1 VTGTIVERA
10 LSKFP
15 RARLAHLPTPLE
27 EMPNLSARLGGPR
40 LLVKRDDCTG
50 VAMGGNKAR
59 QAEFYFGAVLAAG
72 ADTVITTGAV
82 QSNHARMTCAYARRL
97 GLACEIQLEQRVR
110 GMGELYANSGNVLLD
125 RLLGARI
132 HDYPDGE
139 DEKGAD
145 ENLAVIAARVKAE
158 GGAPFVI
165 PLGPDHPP
173 VGALG
178 YLEAAGEILD
188 QAAAM
193 TLTIDAIVVPSGS
206 ASTHAG
212 LLAGLRALGSDARVL
227 GVCVRRDAKSQ
238 AERVATR
245 TAGTERLA
253 GLPTAVSAADVW
265 VSDDY
270 LGPGYGRSTP
280 EAMAAMRLAGEC
292 EGLLLDPVYTAKS
305 MAGLIGAVRDG
316 VFKAGETVVF
326 LHTGG
331 TPTLF
336 AYEDLLHQPV
346 ET

>member
-1 VTGTIVERA
+1 MTKYIVEQA
-10 LSKFP
+10 LLKLP
-15 RARLAHLPTPLE
+15 RVRLAHLPTPLE
-27 EMPNLSARLGGPR
+27 EMANLSARLGGPR

-50 VAMGGNKAR
+50 VAMGGNKAL
-59 QAEFYFGAVLAAG
+59 QAEWYFGAVMADG

-97 GLACEIQLEQRVR
+97 GLACEIQLEHRVK
-110 GMGELYANSGNVLLD
+110 GQGEIYAKSGNVLLN

-132 HDYPDGE
+132 HEYPDGE

-145 ENLAVIAARVKAE
+145 ENLALIAARVKSE
-158 GGAPFVI
+158 GGKLFVI
-165 PLGPDHPP
+165 PLSPDHPP

-178 YLEAAGEILD
+178 YLEAASKILG

-193 TLTIDAIVVPSGS
+193 ALTIDAFVVPSGS

-212 LLAGLRALGSDARVL
+212 LLAGLRALGSKARVL
-227 GVCVRRDAKSQ
+227 GICVRRDAKSQ
-238 AERVATR
+238 AARVA
-245 TAGTERLA
+245 AKSSATERLA
-253 GLPTAVSAADVW
+253 GLPELVSAADIW
-265 VSDDY
+265 VDDDY
-270 LGPGYGRSTP
+270 LGPGYGQSTP
-280 EAMAAMRLAGEC
+280 EMMEAMRLAGEC

-331 TPTLF
+331 TPALF
-336 AYEDLLHQPV
+336 AYGELFDQPT

>member
-1 VTGTIVERA
+1 MA
-10 LSKFP
+10 
-15 RARLAHLPTPLE
+15 
-27 EMPNLSARLGGPR
+27 NLSARLGGPR

-97 GLACEIQLEQRVR
+97 GLAVEIQLEHRVQ
-110 GMGELYANSGNVLLD
+110 GQGDSYANSGNVLLD

-132 HDYPDGE
+132 HEYPDGE

-145 ENLAVIAARVKAE
+145 ENLALIAARVKSE
-158 GGAPFVI
+158 GGTPFVI
-165 PLGPDHPP
+165 PLSPDHPP

-178 YLEAAGEILD
+178 YLEAASEILD

-193 TLTIDAIVVPSGS
+193 AITIDAIVVPSGS

-212 LLAGLRALGSDARVL
+212 LLAGLRALGSDTRVF
-227 GVCVRRDAKSQ
+227 GVCVRRDAPSQ
-238 AERVATR
+238 AVRVAAR
-245 TAGTERLA
+245 ATATERLA
-253 GLPTAVSAADVW
+253 GLPELVSAADIW

-270 LGPGYGRSTP
+270 LGPGYGLSTP
-280 EAMAAMRLAGEC
+280 EMMDAMRLAGEC

-305 MAGLIGAVRDG
+305 MAGLVGAIRDG
-316 VFKAGETVVF
+316 VFQAGETIVF

-331 TPTLF
+331 TPALF
-336 AYEDLLHQPV
+336 AYPGLFDQPV

>member
-1 VTGTIVERA
+1 MTGNVVDRA
-10 LSKFP
+10 LSNLP
-15 RARLAHLPTPLE
+15 RVRLAHLPTPLE
-27 EMPNLSARLGGPR
+27 DMPNLGARLGGPR

-59 QAEFYFGAVLAAG
+59 QAEWYFGAALEAG

-97 GLACEIQLEQRVR
+97 GLAVEIQLEHRVSGR
-110 GMGELYANSGNVLLD
+110 GEIYANSGNVLLD

-132 HDYPDGE
+132 HEYPDGE

-145 ENLAVIAARVKAE
+145 ENLARIAARVKSE
-158 GGAPFVI
+158 GGKPYVI
-165 PLGPDHPP
+165 PLSPDHPP

-178 YLEAAGEILD
+178 YLEAASEILG

-193 TLTIDAIVVPSGS
+193 AITIDAIVVPSGS

-212 LLAGLRALGSDARVL
+212 LLAGLRALGSDARVF
-227 GVCVRRDAKSQ
+227 GVCVRRDAESQ
-238 AERVATR
+238 AKRVAMR
-245 TAGTERLA
+245 SAETEILA
-253 GLPTAVSAADVW
+253 KLPNAVSAADIW

-270 LGPGYGRSTP
+270 LGPGYGQSTP
-280 EAMAAMRLAGEC
+280 EMMEAMRLAGEC
-292 EGLLLDPVYTAKS
+292 EGLLLDPVYTSKS
-305 MAGLIGAVRDG
+305 MAGLVGAIRDG
-316 VFKAGETVVF
+316 VFAAGETIVF

-331 TPTLF
+331 TPALF
-336 AYEDLLHQPV
+336 AYPELFDQSV